1 MAARTFA
8 ALGSDIALTR
18 YVGTE
23 SSLALD
29 DADSWRGLDLAV
41 VPASRGRRRPT
52 ADASDLGAVDG
63 RSNLGQA
70 LIVRLLTPRG
80 TLGPLGHPEY
90 GSRLVELIGR
100 RNDETARNLARLYTL
115 QAVREEPRVAE
126 LLELAVETAPD
137 RPDSIRIDFAVRP
150 VGDDE
155 PLALG
160 LEVAL

>member
-1 MAARTFA
+1 
-8 ALGSDIALTR
+8 
-18 YVGTE
+18 
-23 SSLALD
+23 
-29 DADSWRGLDLAV
+29 
-41 VPASRGRRRPT
+41 
-52 ADASDLGAVDG
+52 
-63 RSNLGQA
+63 
-70 LIVRLLTPRG
+70 VRLLTPRG
-80 TLGPLGHPEY
+80 ALGPLGHPEY

-126 LLELAVETAPD
+126 LLELAVETTPD

>member
-1 MAARTFA
+1 MAERTFA
-8 ALGSDIALTR
+8 RLGSDIALTR

-23 SSLALD
+23 SAVVLD
-29 DADSWRGLDLAV
+29 SADSWHGLDLAV
-41 VPASRGRRRPT
+41 VPASRGRKRPT
-52 ADASDLGAVDG
+52 ADAMDLGTVEG

-70 LIVRLLTPRG
+70 LILRLLTARG
-80 TLGPLGHPEY
+80 SLAPLGHAGY

-126 LLELAVETAPD
+126 LVDLSVDTVAGSPD
-137 RPDSIRIDFAVRP
+137 TIRIGFAVRP

>member
-1 MAARTFA
+1 VARPR
-8 ALGSDIALTR
+8 S
-18 YVGTE
+18 
-23 SSLALD
+23 
-29 DADSWRGLDLAV
+29 
-41 VPASRGRRRPT
+41 RRRP
-52 ADASDLGAVDG
+52 G

-70 LIVRLLTPRG
+70 LILRLLTPRG
-80 TLGPLGHPEY
+80 SLDQLGHPDY

-100 RNDETARNLARLYTL
+100 RNDETSRNLARLYTL

-126 LLELAVETAPD
+126 LLDLSVETT
-137 RPDSIRIDFAVRP
+137 PDSPDTIRIGFAVRP

>member
-1 MAARTFA
+1 MAPRTVA
-8 ALGSDIALTR
+8 VLGSDLALTR

-23 SSLALD
+23 SSVVLD
-29 DADSWRGLDLAV
+29 SADSWHGLDLAV
-41 VPASRGRRRPT
+41 VPATLGRKRPS
-52 ADASDLGAVDG
+52 ADASDLGAVEG

-70 LIVRLLTPRG
+70 LILRLLTPRG
-80 TLGPLGHPEY
+80 SLAPLGHADY

-100 RNDETARNLARLYTL
+100 TNDETSRNLARLYTL
-115 QAVREEPRVAE
+115 QALREEPRVAE
-126 LLELAVETAPD
+126 LLDLSVETTAGSPD
-137 RPDSIRIDFAVRP
+137 TIRIGFAVLP